1 MDQSESEGKE
11 GFPIFIG
18 AASTDVAINPP
29 RLSRWKETQLA
40 KREETLEAKANKETE
55 KERRRQTDLEGE
67 WATDRKDNIC
77 SELPAA
83 TI

>member
-1 MDQSESEGKE
+1 MAGDTRK
-11 GFPIFIG
+11 
-18 AASTDVAINPP
+18 
-29 RLSRWKETQLA
+29 QLA
-40 KREETLEAKANKETE
+40 KREETLEAKTNKETE
-55 KERRRQTDLEGE
+55 RERRRQTDLEGE

>member
-1 MDQSESEGKE
+1 MREKRDFRSLSA
-11 GFPIFIG
+11 PP
-18 AASTDVAINPP
+18 APTSLSTPP
-29 RLSRWKETQLA
+29 RLSIWKETLLA

-77 SELPAA
+77 SELRAA
-83 TI
+83 TIY

>member
-1 MDQSESEGKE
+1 MRESEGKE

-40 KREETLEAKANKETE
+40 KRDIIGTRDIIDIRGVRVIRDFRDIGDISKWQETQGNNLQSE
-55 KERRRQTDLEGE
+55 KRH
-67 WATDRKDNIC
+67 
-77 SELPAA
+77 
-83 TI
+83 